1 MSSVS
6 FLASSL
12 VEEFSLCRDSNIL
25 LSIVPPSTIKLQ
37 QMKDTFYLAVE
48 NLYKNLSIK
57 WEFDLL
63 WVKIFLEL
71 PK

>member
-37 QMKDTFYLAVE
+37 QLKDTFYLAVE
-48 NLYKNLSIK
+48 NLYIYIRILALSENLTFYEWKFS
-57 WEFDLL
+57 
-63 WVKIFLEL
+63 
-71 PK
+71 